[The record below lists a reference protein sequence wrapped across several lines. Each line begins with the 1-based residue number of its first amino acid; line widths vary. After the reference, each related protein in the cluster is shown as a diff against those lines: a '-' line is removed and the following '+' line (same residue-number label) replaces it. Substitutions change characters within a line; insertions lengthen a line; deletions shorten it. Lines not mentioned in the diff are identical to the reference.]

1 MKFDITKDFIRD
13 ASAHQTNK
21 YQNQMKDD
29 EISVAFNIFTNNIV
43 LNIEKVFQTLK
54 QNEEKYLTSS
64 SFEKDA
70 FTEQEKDDLDKIV
83 KESIISLKGSVT
95 FLSKNLKEQNA
106 FLKSK
111 TTNEYAHKEVVI
123 SCLSKRLEDL
133 AQFFSKFQKYRLDQ
147 QEKLQKLLNQE
158 QTKQKMY
165 RIRPKRE
172 DLEKNSESNKENAG
186 VSELE
191 QDNQYLLSKYHDDE
205 QKRQNI
211 LNNIQEIGVILD
223 NLSKEVEEQK
233 ETTYEILQNA
243 EASLKYSE
251 QANVGLKKAIEY
263 SKDVGKAWSILFFS
277 LGVFLLFYDFIKS

>member
-1 MKFDITKDFIRD
+1 MKIDITKDFIRD

-29 EISVAFNIFTNNIV
+29 EISVAFNIFTNDIV

-70 FTEQEKDDLDKIV
+70 LTEQEKDDLDKIV
-83 KESIISLKGSVT
+83 KESIVTLNGSVSS
-95 FLSKNLKEQNA
+95 LNKNLKEQKG
-106 FLKSK
+106 FLKSR

-123 SCLSKRLEDL
+123 SCLSKRLKDL

-147 QEKLQKLLNQE
+147 KEKLQKLLNQE
-158 QTKQKMY
+158 QTKQKMF
-165 RIRPKRE
+165 RMRPKRE
-172 DLEKNSESNKENAG
+172 DLEKNSENNKENHG

-191 QDNQYLLSKYHDDE
+191 QDNQFLLSKYHDDE

-211 LNNIQEIGVILD
+211 LNNIQEIGAMLD

-233 ETTYEILQNA
+233 ETTQQILQNA
-243 EASLKYSE
+243 EDTLKLSE
-251 QANVGLKKAIEY
+251 QANVGLRKAVEY
-263 SKDVGKAWSILFFS
+263 SKDVGKAWSILFFG